1 VQSVQDDRRAVGEL
15 PQDQG
20 GVHLIGRLRAE
31 AARGRETLRR
41 QHGALFR
48 HPDERRPERP
58 FGEELTAARSS
69 APAYKTPGVG
79 TSQRCGVERQ
89 TPTEITYAYPAFGA
103 VTRWL
108 MIFNRAGQI

>member
-1 VQSVQDDRRAVGEL
+1 MQPATRQLADGIPDNRLAAPRPVGSSPL
-15 PQDQG
+15 AG
-20 GVHLIGRLRAE
+20 SGL
-31 AARGRETLRR
+31 T
-41 QHGALFR
+41 
-48 HPDERRPERP
+48 RP
-58 FGEELTAARSS
+58 T
-69 APAYKTPGVG
+69 GVG